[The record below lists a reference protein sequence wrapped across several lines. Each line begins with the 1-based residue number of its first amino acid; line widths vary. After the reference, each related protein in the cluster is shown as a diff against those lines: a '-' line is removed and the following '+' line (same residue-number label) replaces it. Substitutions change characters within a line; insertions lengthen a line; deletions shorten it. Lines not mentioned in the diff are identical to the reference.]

1 MHVPSGV
8 ERLRARPGVAAL
20 LVGLG
25 AGLVVLIGTITQR
38 GTTTD
43 ALLAAGSLAI
53 ASGVLVAWS
62 MRRRQEGEAR
72 AERASLETRL
82 AIARDLHDVVAHH
95 VSVIGVQ
102 AGAARRLLASRPAEA
117 STALEAIEASSRSA
131 VQELGRL
138 VAILRDP
145 GAVTRGEPAPTLDA
159 LPAVVAGIRATGLPV
174 TLTVAGVHDGDLPAT
189 LELTIVRIV
198 QEALTNVVRHSR
210 GAATT
215 VDVRRTGDVIGVVIV
230 NGAPSAT
237 SAAAPTAGTGSG
249 LPGIRERVAL
259 FGGSVEA
266 GTQPDGGYAIE
277 ARLPVP

>member
-8 ERLRARPGVAAL
+8 ERLRARPGVAAF

-25 AGLVVLIGTITQR
+25 AAIVVLIGTITQR

-43 ALLAAGSLAI
+43 ALLAAGSLAV
-53 ASGVLVAWS
+53 ASGAVVAWS
-62 MRRRQEGEAR
+62 MRRRQEREAR

-102 AGAARRLLASRPAEA
+102 AGAARRLLATRPAEA

-138 VAILRDP
+138 VSTLRDP
-145 GAVTRGEPAPTLDA
+145 GAVGHGEPAPTLDA
-159 LPAVVAGIRATGLPV
+159 LPAVVDAIRAAGLPV
-174 TLTVAGVHDGDLPAT
+174 TLTLEAVPGGVLPPT

-198 QEALTNVVRHSR
+198 QEALTNVVRHSP

-215 VDVRRTGDVIGVVIV
+215 VDVRLMGPLIVVAIV
-230 NGAPSAT
+230 NGAAATASPSGA
-237 SAAAPTAGTGSG
+237 SGGTGSG
-249 LPGIRERVAL
+249 LRGIRERVAL
-259 FGGSVEA
+259 FGGTLDA
-266 GTQPDGGYAIE
+266 GPRPDGGYAVE

>member
-8 ERLRARPGVAAL
+8 ERMRARPGVAAV
-20 LVGLG
+20 LVGAG
-25 AGLVVLIGTITQR
+25 AALVVLIGTITQR

-62 MRRRQEGEAR
+62 MRRRQEREAR
-72 AERASLETRL
+72 AERAALETRL

-102 AGAARRLLASRPAEA
+102 AGAARRLLATRPAEA

-138 VAILRDP
+138 VATLRDP
-145 GAVTRGEPAPTLDA
+145 GAVTRSEPAPTLDA
-159 LPAVVAGIRATGLPV
+159 LPALVAAIRAAGLPV
-174 TLTVAGVHDGDLPAT
+174 TLTVAGVQGGDLPAT

-198 QEALTNVVRHSR
+198 QEALTNVVRHSP

-215 VDVRRTGDVIGVVIV
+215 VDVRRTVDVIGVAIV
-230 NGAPSAT
+230 NGAPTST
-237 SAAAPTAGTGSG
+237 SAAPPAGSGSG

-266 GTQPDGGYAIE
+266 GPQPDGGYAIH